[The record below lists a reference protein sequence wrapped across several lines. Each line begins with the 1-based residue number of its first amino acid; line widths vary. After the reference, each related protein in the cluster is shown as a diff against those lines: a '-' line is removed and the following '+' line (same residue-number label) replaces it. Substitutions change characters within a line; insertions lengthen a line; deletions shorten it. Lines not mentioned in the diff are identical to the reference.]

1 MLTGAATAGKIIME
15 TNATAGTGYGVS
27 GSFISAS
34 MSGAVDGLR
43 ERVQNIYFANTTELN
58 STIYFCR
65 ANASEFN
72 YSSNPTYITGSKLRV
87 KESRTDDPVSYI
99 TTIGLYGT
107 NNELLATAKLSEP
120 LKKTPAQEFTL
131 RVRLDY

>member
-1 MLTGAATAGKIIME
+1 ME
-15 TNATAGTGYGVS
+15 TNATAGTGQGVS

-99 TTIGLYGT
+99 TTVGLYGT